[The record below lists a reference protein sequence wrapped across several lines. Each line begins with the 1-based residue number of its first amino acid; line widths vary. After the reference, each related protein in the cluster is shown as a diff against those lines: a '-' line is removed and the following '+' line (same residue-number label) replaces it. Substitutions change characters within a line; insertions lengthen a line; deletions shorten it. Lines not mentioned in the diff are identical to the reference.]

1 MLRAIYS
8 IAMPMRQKKMY
19 IYGINKDA
27 ITVFTNLA
35 FWGADIK
42 GFIDDEGNRYVGEQY
57 MNRPIIS
64 LEMVKEIE
72 NVIVVI
78 PEMLERSVA
87 KAKFGSIEVFYS
99 EEIIAPD
106 EELKKKDV
114 YIYGIGAY
122 GEKIYKQF
130 CEYGI
135 QFKAACVSKKGS
147 VSIWHK
153 LPVYEISEI
162 NETEDCAFIIA
173 TERPVYREQMLE
185 MLAGYKGDKCVYNYI
200 LQHHISEG
208 RFFQV
213 IGRAVSEHK
222 EIWVYERDR
231 DLADK
236 VIEILSRYSVKV
248 RGKINDLYDLGYDS
262 IENVVVIIAET
273 DEYEVEQACNILDS
287 LGFALENWDYTSLVR
302 ETVKCVGR
310 VEMPTDMLLRWSNV
324 SDNPDY
330 PGFIVHG
337 NDRKEDIRIMV
348 TGGST
353 STDNIYRTESWVKLF
368 YDKLVSE
375 DYKVTVFN
383 SATCGHGVARELLH
397 LLRDGAY
404 MGLDYVISLSGV
416 NNTVTHG
423 VKNYFSDDVGAGN
436 NVGIYG
442 LASRESLYEFW
453 IRNVKIMRN
462 AAELYGAKYFPFLQP
477 MAVKEE
483 MSLFK
488 SVMHETRNCRKG
500 ILEYRRSASMEDDSI
515 YINMVDLLDNE
526 ENMYIDNCHYSN
538 QANRLIANFIYETII
553 NKEGAFKKNNV
564 AY

>member
-114 YIYGIGAY
+114 YIYGI
-122 GEKIYKQF
+122 
-130 CEYGI
+130 
-135 QFKAACVSKKGS
+135 
-147 VSIWHK
+147 
-153 LPVYEISEI
+153 EI

-248 RGKINDLYDLGYDS
+248 RG
-262 IENVVVIIAET
+262 
-273 DEYEVEQACNILDS
+273 
-287 LGFALENWDYTSLVR
+287 
-302 ETVKCVGR
+302 
-310 VEMPTDMLLRWSNV
+310 
-324 SDNPDY
+324 
-330 PGFIVHG
+330 
-337 NDRKEDIRIMV
+337 
-348 TGGST
+348 
-353 STDNIYRTESWVKLF
+353 
-368 YDKLVSE
+368 
-375 DYKVTVFN
+375 
-383 SATCGHGVARELLH
+383 
-397 LLRDGAY
+397 
-404 MGLDYVISLSGV
+404 
-416 NNTVTHG
+416 
-423 VKNYFSDDVGAGN
+423 
-436 NVGIYG
+436 
-442 LASRESLYEFW
+442 
-453 IRNVKIMRN
+453 
-462 AAELYGAKYFPFLQP
+462 
-477 MAVKEE
+477 
-483 MSLFK
+483 
-488 SVMHETRNCRKG
+488 
-500 ILEYRRSASMEDDSI
+500 
-515 YINMVDLLDNE
+515 
-526 ENMYIDNCHYSN
+526 
-538 QANRLIANFIYETII
+538 TIP
-553 NKEGAFKKNNV
+553 
-564 AY
+564 